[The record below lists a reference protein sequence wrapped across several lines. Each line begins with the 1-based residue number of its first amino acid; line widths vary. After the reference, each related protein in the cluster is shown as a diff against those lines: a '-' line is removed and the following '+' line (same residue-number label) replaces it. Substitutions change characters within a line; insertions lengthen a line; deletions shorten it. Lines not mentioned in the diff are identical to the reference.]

1 MIKTDMCD
9 LLGIKHPII
18 QAGMGP
24 FSNNKLCIAAANA
37 GVLGLHS
44 TSGLAA
50 TTQQMQKEIFT
61 DFVETAGAHPDDDRE
76 TILRKALNQTLDATR
91 ESKGIFGL
99 NVMVAG
105 EMLEDADWIIKT
117 AIKATEENPE
127 MKERFKVIFTSAGD
141 PLPWGDIIKGAGF
154 KWLHVIPSVKGALRC
169 KKAGVDMIV
178 ASGHEGG
185 FHTSWEP
192 VHSMTLLP
200 AVVDAL
206 EGSGIPVVGAGGFC
220 DGKTLAAALALG
232 ASGVQMGTRFLATRE
247 SDFAQLWKEGI
258 VNAGDRGTLVA
269 RGFVGPARW
278 VKTKVSKEH
287 QKNTLKYTPEL
298 FLDTPSPLNEGALK
312 LIENEIKAINA
323 VRAGDEENALV
334 AGGECA
340 QRVNDLPKVK
350 DLVDGIMKDAVGIIK
365 KMPAVL
371 QE

>member
-44 TSGLAA
+44 TSGLAS
-50 TTQQMQKEIFT
+50 TTQQMQKEIFN
-61 DFVETAGAHPDDDRE
+61 DFVDTAGADRGDDRE
-76 TILRKALNQTLDATR
+76 TILRKALDQTMKAT
-91 ESKGIFGL
+91 ESSGGIFGI
-99 NVMVAG
+99 NVMVSG
-105 EMLEDADWIIKT
+105 EMKDDADWIINT
-117 AIKATEENPE
+117 AIKAREENPAL
-127 MKERFKVIFTSAGD
+127 KERFKVIFTSAGD

-154 KWLHVIPSVKGALRC
+154 KWLHVVPSVKGALRC
-169 KKAGVDMIV
+169 QKAGVDLIV

-200 AVVDAL
+200 AVVEAL
-206 EGSGIPVVGAGGFC
+206 DGSGIPVVGAGGFC
-220 DGKTLAAALALG
+220 DGKTLAAALSLG
-232 ASGVQMGTRFLATRE
+232 ASGVQMGTRFLATQE

-312 LIENEIKAINA
+312 LIENEINAINA
-323 VRAGDEENALV
+323 LRAGDADNALV

-340 QRVNDLPKVK
+340 QRVNDLPMVQ
-350 DLVDGIMKDAVGIIK
+350 DLVDQIMKDAVNTIK
-365 KMPAVL
+365 NLPALL
-371 QE
+371 QN